1 MSNEAESERS
11 FTVLVVDDAADQL
24 EIIVEYLRPLYQVRT
39 AASGLEGLAQAKILP
54 LPDLILL
61 DVVMPGMDGFAV
73 LAALRDAPETIA
85 IPVIFVTAMGM
96 DADEEHGLKL
106 GAVDFVIK
114 PISPP
119 TLLARVASQLALGAC
134 QRRFKTDT
142 LFLRPPI

>member
-1 MSNEAESERS
+1 
-11 FTVLVVDDAADQL
+11 
-24 EIIVEYLRPLYQVRT
+24 
-39 AASGLEGLAQAKILP
+39 
-54 LPDLILL
+54 
-61 DVVMPGMDGFAV
+61 MDGFAV
-73 LAALRDAPETIA
+73 LAALREAPETRD